1 MKENEMLEIGK
12 YIADIINNLSDL
24 ELRQKIRNKVLNL
37 CQNFPIYKND

>member
-1 MKENEMLEIGK
+1 MLEIGK